1 MFENTLLASSI
12 LCLVCAVII
21 AIAGIIWA
29 RMAIGGKKKTDNKNI
44 KERANAAVAADKA
57 EESKAE
63 EPKAEEPVV
72 TEESEDVAEYHNYN
86 AEDETDAETAEPET
100 EDETDAKKE
109 FEKPSIEEVEP
120 TEAEADAEETS
131 ETEEV
136 EKTETEE

>member
-12 LCLVCAVII
+12 LCLVCAVIV
-21 AIAGIIWA
+21 AVAGIIWA
-29 RMAIGGKKKTDNKNI
+29 RMAMGGKKKTDNKNI

-63 EPKAEEPVV
+63 EPVV
-72 TEESEDVAEYHNYN
+72 AEESEGAVEYHNYHT
-86 AEDETDAETAEPET
+86 EDKTDTEVAEPET

-109 FEKPSIEEVEP
+109 FETPSIEEVET
-120 TEAEADAEETS
+120 TEAETDAEETS